1 MIHNQITSC
10 WYLLIINPRVFYYS
24 NPIAHPIECPINA
37 RLLQCIPLYSPFYIS
52 QAISLKYTRINQV
65 NITIFKC
72 HLYIYR
78 SILYIHIYIYTY
90 IYICACR
97 HLLNTTRFPQGKGL
111 LRQRVAKEH
120 DAVPVRGAR
129 FDLGRATA
137 HGWPGAKGA
146 DGLLNDYGPVVTRL
160 WTGYYRTMVTMG

>member
-1 MIHNQITSC
+1 MYMC
-10 WYLLIINPRVFYYS
+10 V
-24 NPIAHPIECPINA
+24 
-37 RLLQCIPLYSPFYIS
+37 
-52 QAISLKYTRINQV
+52 
-65 NITIFKC
+65 
-72 HLYIYR
+72 
-78 SILYIHIYIYTY
+78 
-90 IYICACR
+90 CR

-146 DGLLNDYGPVVTRL
+146 GG
-160 WTGYYRTMVTMG
+160 